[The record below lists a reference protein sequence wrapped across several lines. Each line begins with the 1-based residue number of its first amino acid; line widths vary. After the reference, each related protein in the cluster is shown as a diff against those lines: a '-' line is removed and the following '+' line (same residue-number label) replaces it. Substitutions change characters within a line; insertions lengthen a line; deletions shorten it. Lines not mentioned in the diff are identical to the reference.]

1 LSLQQEFVPTHVNT
15 SVFDGYNFTFPCSAS
30 LYQYLNYD
38 AIMALGIA
46 ACEAKQN
53 FFTGP
58 ELYQTLVET
67 EFEGVSGL
75 VRFSNNTGT

>member
-1 LSLQQEFVPTHVNT
+1 
-15 SVFDGYNFTFPCSAS
+15 
-30 LYQYLNYD
+30 
-38 AIMALGIA
+38 LGIA